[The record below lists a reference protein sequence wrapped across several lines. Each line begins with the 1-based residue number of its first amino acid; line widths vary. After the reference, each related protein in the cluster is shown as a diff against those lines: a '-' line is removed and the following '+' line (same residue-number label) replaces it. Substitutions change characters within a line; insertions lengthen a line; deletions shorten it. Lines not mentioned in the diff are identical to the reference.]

1 MPTRTIEHTSVDGHR
16 VLVRVDFNVPMRG
29 GSITDDRRIRSA
41 LPTIRSILDRGGS
54 VVLMSHMGRPKGTG
68 YEAEFSLEPI
78 AKHLSELL
86 GSPVVFPSHD
96 CVDSAAADAV
106 AALEPGGVL
115 LLENLRFH
123 KAEKSGDPQFAGLLA
138 AYGDA
143 YVNDAFGT
151 CHRAHASMVAVP
163 QAMGE
168 KPKVAGLLVER
179 EIAFLNE
186 AVENPAQ
193 PMVVILGG
201 AKVSTKIGAIEHLL
215 PKCSAMLIGGAMA
228 YTFMRALG
236 HPTGTS
242 MVEEE
247 HVETA
252 RQALAAA
259 KEAGVDLLLPVDHMV
274 ADAFEMGTPTRA
286 VETIPDGTVAV
297 DIGPKS
303 AAMYAQRIEGSKS
316 ALWNGP
322 MGVFEWTGA
331 DGGSRAVAE
340 ALVGATKSGAITI
353 VGGGDS
359 AAALDAMGLATDMT
373 HVSTGGG
380 ASVEM
385 LEGKR
390 FEAIDVLDR
399 ITTSERQ
406 PG

>member
-1 MPTRTIEHTSVDGHR
+1 MPTRTIEQIQVDGQR
-16 VLVRVDFNVPMRG
+16 VLVRVDFNVPMHDG
-29 GSITDDRRIRSA
+29 AITDDRRIRSA
-41 LPTIRSILDRGGS
+41 LPTINSILDREGS
-54 VVLMSHMGRPKGTG
+54 VVLMSHMGRPKGVG
-68 YEAEFSLEPI
+68 YEAQYSLEHV
-78 AKHLSELL
+78 ATRLSELL
-86 GSPVVFPSHD
+86 NRPVDFPSKD

-106 AALEPGGVL
+106 SALQPGGVL

-123 KAEKSGDPQFAGLLA
+123 KAEKSGDAQFAGLLA

-163 QAMGE
+163 QAMGD

-179 EIAFLNE
+179 EIAFLSE
-186 AVENPAQ
+186 AVERPAQ

-228 YTFMRALG
+228 YTFMRAQGLS
-236 HPTGTS
+236 TGTS

-247 HVETA
+247 HVPTA
-252 RQALAAA
+252 ERALAAA
-259 KEAGVDLLLPVDHMV
+259 KDAGVDLLLPIDHMV
-274 ADAFEMGTPTRA
+274 ADAFEMGAPTRA
-286 VETIPDGTVAV
+286 ADNIPDGTVAV
-297 DIGPKS
+297 DIGPMS
-303 AAMYAQRIEGSKS
+303 AALYAERIEGAKS

-322 MGVFEWTGA
+322 MGVFEWSGA
-331 DGGSRAVAE
+331 DGGTRAVAE
-340 ALVGATKSGAITI
+340 ALVKATQAGATTI

-359 AAALDAMGLATDMT
+359 AAALDAMGLATDMS

-399 ITTSERQ
+399 ASISERQ